1 MENIVKMKYD
11 MTALVVIDQTFVLA
25 LRYDLPSWLSI
36 YYYHYY
42 ILFNL
47 GVFFFCFVF
56 LVEKQDPRISIIAA
70 RKNYKES
77 RVTEGAISAGE
88 EPIHTCSSLPETAFV
103 AKKWATVLSICL
115 T

>member
-47 GVFFFCFVF
+47 GVFFVVLFFWWRNKTRESV
-56 LVEKQDPRISIIAA
+56 LLQQEKII
-70 RKNYKES
+70 KS
-77 RVTEGAISAGE
+77 HV
-88 EPIHTCSSLPETAFV
+88 
-103 AKKWATVLSICL
+103 
-115 T
+115 

>member
-47 GVFFFCFVF
+47 GVFFLFCFF
-56 LVEKQDPRISIIAA
+56 
-70 RKNYKES
+70 
-77 RVTEGAISAGE
+77 GGE
-88 EPIHTCSSLPETAFV
+88 TRPENQYYCS
-103 AKKWATVLSICL
+103 KKKL
-115 T
+115 